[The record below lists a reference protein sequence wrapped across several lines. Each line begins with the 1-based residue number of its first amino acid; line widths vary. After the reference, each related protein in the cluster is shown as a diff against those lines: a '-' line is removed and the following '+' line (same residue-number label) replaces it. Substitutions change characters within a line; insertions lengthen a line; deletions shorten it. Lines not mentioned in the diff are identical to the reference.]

1 MDNFKF
7 IYKILRALEQAMDLS
22 DFNEECI
29 SHQVLGISKE
39 RWTAYLEMLSDSGY
53 VKGVIIKNYAGG
65 DKLVDVSGMKITLK
79 GLEYLSENNIMQKFY
94 SVTKGVVDLIPGIG
108 TLVNK

>member
-7 IYKILRALEQAMDLS
+7 IYKILRALEQAMDLPE
-22 DFNEECI
+22 FNEECI

-53 VKGVIIKNYAGG
+53 VKGVIIKNYVGG
-65 DKLVDVSGMKITLK
+65 DNLVDISGMKITLK
-79 GLEYLSENNIMQKFY
+79 GLEYLTENSVMQRIY
-94 SVTKGVVDLIPGIG
+94 NTMKGVKEILPGI
-108 TLVNK
+108 